1 MLRKTDS
8 CPDECFVKSLVEG
21 LSNTK
26 ALTCGFHLRSKADIC
41 ASDLLEGEYRHLDC
55 EVLCFF
61 LKSRCVTKL
70 FDLMS
75 KDNSCCKRNDRD
87 SCYLADVRYCT
98 AGTRV
103 NLDHIYILA
112 YNDELN
118 IDHTDNM
125 KCLCKTTCVFGDGIF
140 CFLADGLC
148 RIYGNT
154 VSGVDTCTLDM
165 LHDSRDQNVLAITNR
180 IYLDLFSHQILI
192 YQDRMLLCDLV
203 DDADVFF
210 HILITDC
217 NTHPLAAQ
225 NIGRTNQYRIPKL
238 VCRLFRFLCSKY
250 RMTLWSWDLAFF
262 KDLIEQL
269 PILCSIYIL
278 RRSSQDLH
286 THFGKGFCQ
295 LNGCLTAK
303 LYHSSIRFFNVYHI
317 LHIFRS
323 QRFKIQLICN
333 IKVCTYCFRIVI
345 YNDGLIAFFCKCPGT
360 MYRAEVK
367 LNTLANTDRS

>member
-1 MLRKTDS
+1 MFCLRLQTWCIS
-8 CPDECFVKSLVEG
+8 
-21 LSNTK
+21 
-26 ALTCGFHLRSKADIC
+26 HLFQLI
-41 ASDLLEGEYRHLDC
+41 
-55 EVLCFF
+55 
-61 LKSRCVTKL
+61 
-70 FDLMS
+70 S
-75 KDNSCCKRNDRD
+75 KDHLGSQRYDRNP
-87 SCYLADVRYCT
+87 CYLADIRNCT
-98 AGTRV
+98 AGSWIY
-103 NLDHIYILA
+103 LDHIYLIPQYDKL
-112 YNDELN
+112 D
-118 IDHTDNM
+118 IDHTDHM
-125 KCLCKTTCVFGDGIF
+125 KGSCQPPCILCNGFF
-140 CFLADGLC
+140 CFFTDGSC
-148 RIYGNT
+148 RIHGNT
-154 VSGVDTCTLDM
+154 VTGVDTCTLDM

-217 NTHPLAAQ
+217 NTHTLAAQ

-278 RRSSQDLH
+278 CRSSQDLH